1 MYDNHGD
8 EMNREKT
15 KQIVTGAFMAALF
28 GVLSVVNVYTGTMF
42 DIIFIYLMTVALAYY
57 TFKFNEKMAVLVLF
71 TSTFILFLTGE
82 LFFTLYSFFTL
93 PLGILYIYCLKKNID
108 GKWILRVYSMLKNYI
123 VLFLLNSLLGL
134 NTFTDAKD
142 IYYSIV
148 GLFPFLESDF
158 LKNGMFIILW
168 IVLSFSEVYIIKV
181 YTNLFIRYRICIS
194 FINLYVFTKSC
205 YFSFNDLY
213 FNKKCCLYH
222 CSLLSP

>member
-93 PLGILYIYCLKKNID
+93 PLGILYIYCLKKKID
-108 GKWILRVYSMLKNYI
+108 GKWILRVCSMLKNYI

-181 YTNLFIRYRICIS
+181 YTNLFILRM
-194 FINLYVFTKSC
+194 
-205 YFSFNDLY
+205 
-213 FNKKCCLYH
+213 NKNKMMK
-222 CSLLSP
+222 

>member
-93 PLGILYIYCLKKNID
+93 PLGILYIYCIKKNID

-181 YTNLFIRYRICIS
+181 YTNLFILRM
-194 FINLYVFTKSC
+194 
-205 YFSFNDLY
+205 
-213 FNKKCCLYH
+213 NKNKMMK
-222 CSLLSP
+222 

>member
-1 MYDNHGD
+1 
-8 EMNREKT
+8 
-15 KQIVTGAFMAALF
+15 MAALF

-93 PLGILYIYCLKKNID
+93 PLGILYIY
-108 GKWILRVYSMLKNYI
+108 SMLKNYI

-181 YTNLFIRYRICIS
+181 YTNLFILRM
-194 FINLYVFTKSC
+194 
-205 YFSFNDLY
+205 
-213 FNKKCCLYH
+213 NKNKMMK
-222 CSLLSP
+222 

>member
-1 MYDNHGD
+1 
-8 EMNREKT
+8 
-15 KQIVTGAFMAALF
+15 MAALF

-57 TFKFNEKMAVLVLF
+57 TFKFNAKMAVLVLF

-93 PLGILYIYCLKKNID
+93 PLGILYIYKIKKNID
-108 GKWILRVYSMLKNYI
+108 GKWILRVYSMLKNFV

-181 YTNLFIRYRICIS
+181 YTNLFILRM
-194 FINLYVFTKSC
+194 
-205 YFSFNDLY
+205 
-213 FNKKCCLYH
+213 NKNKMMK
-222 CSLLSP
+222 

>member
-1 MYDNHGD
+1 
-8 EMNREKT
+8 MNREKT

-28 GVLSVVNVYTGTMF
+28 GVLSVINVYTGTMF

-108 GKWILRVYSMLKNYI
+108 GKWILRVYSMLKNFV

-148 GLFPFLESDF
+148 GFFPFLESDF

-181 YTNLFIRYRICIS
+181 YTNLFILRM
-194 FINLYVFTKSC
+194 
-205 YFSFNDLY
+205 
-213 FNKKCCLYH
+213 NKNKMMK
-222 CSLLSP
+222 

>member
-1 MYDNHGD
+1 LYDNHGD
-8 EMNREKT
+8 EMKREKT

-93 PLGILYIYCLKKNID
+93 PLGILYIYCLKRDID
-108 GKWILRVYSMLKNYI
+108 GKWILRIYSMLKNFV

-148 GLFPFLESDF
+148 SILPFLESDF

-181 YTNLFIRYRICIS
+181 YTNLFILRM
-194 FINLYVFTKSC
+194 
-205 YFSFNDLY
+205 
-213 FNKKCCLYH
+213 NKNKMMK
-222 CSLLSP
+222 

>member
-1 MYDNHGD
+1 LYDNHGD

-93 PLGILYIYCLKKNID
+93 PLGILYIYCIKKNID

-181 YTNLFIRYRICIS
+181 YTNLFILRM
-194 FINLYVFTKSC
+194 
-205 YFSFNDLY
+205 
-213 FNKKCCLYH
+213 NKNKMMK
-222 CSLLSP
+222 

>member
-1 MYDNHGD
+1 LYDNHGD

-93 PLGILYIYCLKKNID
+93 PLGILYIYCIKKKID

-181 YTNLFIRYRICIS
+181 YTNLFILRM
-194 FINLYVFTKSC
+194 
-205 YFSFNDLY
+205 
-213 FNKKCCLYH
+213 NKNKMMK
-222 CSLLSP
+222 

>member
-93 PLGILYIYCLKKNID
+93 PLGILYIYCIKKKID

-148 GLFPFLESDF
+148 GVFPFLESDF

-181 YTNLFIRYRICIS
+181 YTNLFILRM
-194 FINLYVFTKSC
+194 
-205 YFSFNDLY
+205 
-213 FNKKCCLYH
+213 NKNKMMK
-222 CSLLSP
+222 

>member
-1 MYDNHGD
+1 
-8 EMNREKT
+8 
-15 KQIVTGAFMAALF
+15 MAALF

-57 TFKFNEKMAVLVLF
+57 TFKFNAKMAVLVLF

-93 PLGILYIYCLKKNID
+93 PLGILYIYCIKKNID
-108 GKWILRVYSMLKNYI
+108 GMLKNFV

-181 YTNLFIRYRICIS
+181 YTNLFILRM
-194 FINLYVFTKSC
+194 
-205 YFSFNDLY
+205 
-213 FNKKCCLYH
+213 NKNKMMK
-222 CSLLSP
+222 

>member
-1 MYDNHGD
+1 LYDNHGD

-108 GKWILRVYSMLKNYI
+108 GKWILRVYSMLKNFV

-142 IYYSIV
+142 IYYSII

-168 IVLSFSEVYIIKV
+168 VVLSFSEVYIIKV
-181 YTNLFIRYRICIS
+181 YTNLFILRM
-194 FINLYVFTKSC
+194 
-205 YFSFNDLY
+205 
-213 FNKKCCLYH
+213 NKNKMMK
-222 CSLLSP
+222 

>member
-1 MYDNHGD
+1 
-8 EMNREKT
+8 MNREKT

-82 LFFTLYSFFTL
+82 LFFTLYSFFTF
-93 PLGILYIYCLKKNID
+93 PLGILYIYCIKKNID
-108 GKWILRVYSMLKNYI
+108 GKWILRVYSMLKNFV

-181 YTNLFIRYRICIS
+181 YTNLFILRM
-194 FINLYVFTKSC
+194 
-205 YFSFNDLY
+205 
-213 FNKKCCLYH
+213 NKNKMMK
-222 CSLLSP
+222 

>member
-1 MYDNHGD
+1 
-8 EMNREKT
+8 
-15 KQIVTGAFMAALF
+15 MAALF

-57 TFKFNEKMAVLVLF
+57 TFKFNAKMAVLVLF

-93 PLGILYIYCLKKNID
+93 PLGILYIYCIKKNID
-108 GKWILRVYSMLKNYI
+108 GKWILRVYSMLK
-123 VLFLLNSLLGL
+123 
-134 NTFTDAKD
+134 TFTDAKD

-181 YTNLFIRYRICIS
+181 YTNLFVLRM
-194 FINLYVFTKSC
+194 
-205 YFSFNDLY
+205 
-213 FNKKCCLYH
+213 NKNKMMK
-222 CSLLSP
+222 

>member
-1 MYDNHGD
+1 LYDNHGD

-93 PLGILYIYCLKKNID
+93 PLGILYIYCIKKNID
-108 GKWILRVYSMLKNYI
+108 GKWILRVYSMLKNFV

-181 YTNLFIRYRICIS
+181 YTNLFILRM
-194 FINLYVFTKSC
+194 
-205 YFSFNDLY
+205 
-213 FNKKCCLYH
+213 NKNKMMK
-222 CSLLSP
+222 

>member
-108 GKWILRVYSMLKNYI
+108 GKWILRIYSMLKNYI

-181 YTNLFIRYRICIS
+181 YTNLFILRM
-194 FINLYVFTKSC
+194 
-205 YFSFNDLY
+205 
-213 FNKKCCLYH
+213 NKNKMMK
-222 CSLLSP
+222 

>member
-1 MYDNHGD
+1 
-8 EMNREKT
+8 
-15 KQIVTGAFMAALF
+15 MAALF

-57 TFKFNEKMAVLVLF
+57 TFEFNAKMAVLVLF

-93 PLGILYIYCLKKNID
+93 PLGILYIYCIKKNID
-108 GKWILRVYSMLKNYI
+108 GKWILRVYSMLKNFV

-181 YTNLFIRYRICIS
+181 YTNLFILRM
-194 FINLYVFTKSC
+194 
-205 YFSFNDLY
+205 
-213 FNKKCCLYH
+213 NKNKMMK
-222 CSLLSP
+222 

>member
-1 MYDNHGD
+1 MQGIFQKENTDKALKYGIYRHLPTY
-8 EMNREKT
+8 EK
-15 KQIVTGAFMAALF
+15 
-28 GVLSVVNVYTGTMF
+28 
-42 DIIFIYLMTVALAYY
+42 IIR
-57 TFKFNEKMAVLVLF
+57 NLV
-71 TSTFILFLTGE
+71 
-82 LFFTLYSFFTL
+82 SFC
-93 PLGILYIYCLKKNID
+93 IKKKID

-181 YTNLFIRYRICIS
+181 YTNLFILRM
-194 FINLYVFTKSC
+194 
-205 YFSFNDLY
+205 
-213 FNKKCCLYH
+213 NKNKMMK
-222 CSLLSP
+222 

>member
-1 MYDNHGD
+1 
-8 EMNREKT
+8 MNDIAAELYT
-15 KQIVTGAFMAALF
+15 KLNETTIAFTIPIF
-28 GVLSVVNVYTGTMF
+28 GGIPVPESVVITWG
-42 DIIFIYLMTVALAYY
+42 I
-57 TFKFNEKMAVLVLF
+57 MAVLVLF

-93 PLGILYIYCLKKNID
+93 PLGILYIYCIKKKID

-148 GLFPFLESDF
+148 GVFPFLESDF

-181 YTNLFIRYRICIS
+181 YTNLFILRM
-194 FINLYVFTKSC
+194 
-205 YFSFNDLY
+205 
-213 FNKKCCLYH
+213 NKNKMMK
-222 CSLLSP
+222 

>member
-93 PLGILYIYCLKKNID
+93 PLGILYIYCIKKKID
-108 GKWILRVYSMLKNYI
+108 GKWILRIYSMLKNYI

-181 YTNLFIRYRICIS
+181 YTNLFILRM
-194 FINLYVFTKSC
+194 
-205 YFSFNDLY
+205 
-213 FNKKCCLYH
+213 NKNKMMK
-222 CSLLSP
+222 

>member
-57 TFKFNEKMAVLVLF
+57 TFKFNAKMAVLVLF

-93 PLGILYIYCLKKNID
+93 PLGILYIYCIKKNID
-108 GKWILRVYSMLKNYI
+108 GKWILRVYSMLKNFV

-148 GLFPFLESDF
+148 GLFPLLESDF

-181 YTNLFIRYRICIS
+181 YTNLFILRM
-194 FINLYVFTKSC
+194 
-205 YFSFNDLY
+205 
-213 FNKKCCLYH
+213 NKNKMMK
-222 CSLLSP
+222 

>member
-1 MYDNHGD
+1 MIKLYDNHGD

-57 TFKFNEKMAVLVLF
+57 TFKFNAKMAVLVLF

-93 PLGILYIYCLKKNID
+93 PLGILYIYCIKKNID
-108 GKWILRVYSMLKNYI
+108 GKWILRVYSMLKNFV

-181 YTNLFIRYRICIS
+181 YTNLFILRM
-194 FINLYVFTKSC
+194 
-205 YFSFNDLY
+205 
-213 FNKKCCLYH
+213 NKNKMMK
-222 CSLLSP
+222 

>member
-15 KQIVTGAFMAALF
+15 KQIVTEAFMAALF

-57 TFKFNEKMAVLVLF
+57 TFKFNAKMAVLVLF

-93 PLGILYIYCLKKNID
+93 PLGILYIYCIKKNID
-108 GKWILRVYSMLKNYI
+108 GKWILRVYSMLKNFV

-181 YTNLFIRYRICIS
+181 YTNLFILRM
-194 FINLYVFTKSC
+194 
-205 YFSFNDLY
+205 
-213 FNKKCCLYH
+213 NKNKMMK
-222 CSLLSP
+222 

>member
-57 TFKFNEKMAVLVLF
+57 TFKFNAKMAVLVLF

-93 PLGILYIYCLKKNID
+93 PLGILYIYCIKKNID
-108 GKWILRVYSMLKNYI
+108 GKWILRVYSMLKNFV

-181 YTNLFIRYRICIS
+181 YTNIFILRM
-194 FINLYVFTKSC
+194 
-205 YFSFNDLY
+205 
-213 FNKKCCLYH
+213 NKNNRMK
-222 CSLLSP
+222 

>member
-1 MYDNHGD
+1 
-8 EMNREKT
+8 MNREKT

-93 PLGILYIYCLKKNID
+93 PLGILYIYCIKKNID
-108 GKWILRVYSMLKNYI
+108 GKWILRVYSMLKNFV

-134 NTFTDAKD
+134 NTFTDA
-142 IYYSIV
+142 
-148 GLFPFLESDF
+148 
-158 LKNGMFIILW
+158 
-168 IVLSFSEVYIIKV
+168 
-181 YTNLFIRYRICIS
+181 
-194 FINLYVFTKSC
+194 
-205 YFSFNDLY
+205 
-213 FNKKCCLYH
+213 
-222 CSLLSP
+222 